1 MELGGEEMKGER
13 AEVRGGGG
21 AEERGFKCQLSA
33 SCMYFISHRL
43 WISRPVPVI
52 SLAPFHLQCTVIVVI
67 LADLGMLV
75 TNYKL
80 IIFT

>member
-43 WISRPVPVI
+43 
-52 SLAPFHLQCTVIVVI
+52 
-67 LADLGMLV
+67 
-75 TNYKL
+75 
-80 IIFT
+80 